1 MPHIQQLSSHVA
13 DLIAAGEVVERP
25 ASVVKELVENAID
38 AGASAIVVE
47 IQRGGMGLIRVTD
60 NGCGIAPEELPT
72 AFLRHATSKLR
83 TAEDLAKIGTL
94 GFRGEALAAISA
106 VSRVDV
112 LTRRPGDTTGSA
124 IHGEGGHMEPVREE
138 GAPEGTTIRVADL
151 FYNTPARLKF
161 MKKDSAET
169 AAVAGLM
176 QHLALSHPD
185 VSFKFIKDGQESLHT
200 PGDGKLE
207 SAVYAALGR
216 EFAKTLV
223 PVQGRGGDIEV
234 RGFVTA
240 PVNGRGSRSM
250 QVFFVNGRFIKSQLL
265 TTALEE
271 GYRNQLLKGRF
282 PGCVLEV
289 LLPVTAVDVN
299 VHPAKTQVKFAKEHD
314 VFDAVFHTVMDALDA
329 RGGAVTKPAPPPVR
343 EAQNPRQD
351 FFQSMDA
358 KAYREQGTKPAA
370 APTIVKSPAPA
381 QPPKAAQPA
390 FRPQPVTPAA
400 PVKPSWN
407 TEWGSTAKVADSVP
421 PIWPPRGAVKAAPA
435 SALGKAPASVT
446 AKPVVPVPEKTVE
459 PAPAPKPFVPA
470 IPAVP
475 SQQTA
480 MELPGQE
487 TVLPEAAPWRI
498 AGEVLNTYIIC
509 EDDAETL
516 WLIDKHAAHERM
528 NFDRLMT
535 SKEPPMR
542 QTLLQPIAVEPG
554 KEDAALLLDNLELL
568 EQFGFGCE
576 DFGDGAILVR
586 EVPADLDAA
595 DTAAT
600 LEELAQKLRS
610 GQSPDEKREALLH
623 TMACKAAIK
632 GGWTS
637 DPAELKILVEK
648 VQSGEVRYC
657 PHGRPVV
664 VKVTKYELISFEEN
678 SDGTHSFT
686 VPVETLN
693 EVLPCTAFS
702 KKKEKWY
709 DRELVFEASG
719 IPADAFLNTSL
730 KTVEDLGLAD
740 GTYTVEAA
748 LTGGSGRASV
758 ESPAVVE
765 VKDGKAE
772 ATIIWSSSNYD
783 YMRVDEEKFLPVNTE
798 GNSTFVIT
806 VTGFDSPLT
815 VYADTTA
822 MSTPHEIEY
831 TLTFDSSTL
840 EEQKQ

>member
-38 AGASAIVVE
+38 AGSSAIVVE
-47 IQRGGMGLIRVTD
+47 IQRGGMSLIRVTD

-83 TAEDLAKIGTL
+83 TAEDLARIGTL

-112 LTRRPGDTTGSA
+112 LTRRPEDAVGA
-124 IHGEGGHMEPVREE
+124 ALHGEGGHMEPVREE

-185 VSFKFIKDGQESLHT
+185 VSFKFIKDGQEALHT

-216 EFAKTLV
+216 EFARTLV
-223 PVQGRGGDIEV
+223 PVDGRGGDITV

-250 QVFFVNGRFIKSQLL
+250 QVFFVNGRFIKSQVL
-265 TTALEE
+265 TAALEE

-289 LLPVTAVDVN
+289 TLPVTAVDVN
-299 VHPAKTQVKFAKEHD
+299 VHPAKTQVKFAREHD
-314 VFDAVFHTVMDALDA
+314 VFEAVFHTVMDALDA
-329 RGGAVTKPAPPPVR
+329 RGGAVSPVKPANQPV
-343 EAQNPRQD
+343 QNPRQD

-358 KAYREQGTKPAA
+358 KSYREQGAKPAA
-370 APTIVKSPAPA
+370 APSAPVRPVFTPP
-381 QPPKAAQPA
+381 PPKADV
-390 FRPQPVTPAA
+390 QPVFNPP
-400 PVKPSWN
+400 PVKPAEPARPVWN
-407 TEWGSTAKVADSVP
+407 TEWRSTAKVADSVQ
-421 PIWPPRGAVKAAPA
+421 PIWPPRGAVKAAQP

-446 AKPVVPVPEKTVE
+446 ARPETATAT
-459 PAPAPKPFVPA
+459 APAPKPFVPA
-470 IPAVP
+470 IPA
-475 SQQTA
+475 QQTA

-487 TVLPEAAPWRI
+487 TVMPAEAPWRI
-498 AGEVLNTYIIC
+498 AGEVFHTYIIC
-509 EDDAETL
+509 EDGSENL
-516 WLIDKHAAHERM
+516 WLIDKHAAHERI
-528 NFDRLMT
+528 NFDRLMAA
-535 SKEPPMR
+535 KEPPMR
-542 QTLLQPIAVEPG
+542 QTLMQPVAVEPG
-554 KEDAALLLDNLELL
+554 KEDAALLLENLELL

-576 DFGDGAILVR
+576 DFGDGAVLVR

-600 LEELAQKLRS
+600 LEEFAQKLRTGRS
-610 GQSPDEKREALLH
+610 LDEKREALLH
-623 TMACKAAIK
+623 TMACKASIK

-637 DPAELKILVEK
+637 DPAELKVLVEK

-664 VKVTKYELISFEEN
+664 VKIRKYEL
-678 SDGTHSFT
+678 
-686 VPVETLN
+686 
-693 EVLPCTAFS
+693 
-702 KKKEKWY
+702 EK
-709 DRELVFEASG
+709 LF
-719 IPADAFLNTSL
+719 
-730 KTVEDLGLAD
+730 K
-740 GTYTVEAA
+740 
-748 LTGGSGRASV
+748 RA
-758 ESPAVVE
+758 
-765 VKDGKAE
+765 
-772 ATIIWSSSNYD
+772 
-783 YMRVDEEKFLPVNTE
+783 
-798 GNSTFVIT
+798 
-806 VTGFDSPLT
+806 
-815 VYADTTA
+815 
-822 MSTPHEIEY
+822 
-831 TLTFDSSTL
+831 
-840 EEQKQ
+840 

>member
-38 AGASAIVVE
+38 AGSSAIVVE
-47 IQRGGMGLIRVTD
+47 IQRGGMSLIRVTD

-83 TAEDLAKIGTL
+83 TAEDLARIGTL

-112 LTRRPGDTTGSA
+112 LTRRPEDAVGA
-124 IHGEGGHMEPVREE
+124 ALHGEGGHMEPVREE

-185 VSFKFIKDGQESLHT
+185 VSFKFIKDGQEALHT

-216 EFAKTLV
+216 EFARTLV
-223 PVQGRGGDIEV
+223 PVDGRGGDITV

-250 QVFFVNGRFIKSQLL
+250 QVFFVNGRFIKSQVL
-265 TTALEE
+265 TAALEE

-289 LLPVTAVDVN
+289 TLPVTAVDVN
-299 VHPAKTQVKFAKEHD
+299 VHPAKTQVKFAREHD
-314 VFDAVFHTVMDALDA
+314 VFEAVFHTVMDALDA
-329 RGGAVTKPAPPPVR
+329 RGGAVSPVKPANQPV
-343 EAQNPRQD
+343 QNPRQD
-351 FFQSMDA
+351 FFQFMDA
-358 KAYREQGTKPAA
+358 KSYREQGAKPAA
-370 APTIVKSPAPA
+370 APSAPVRPVFTP
-381 QPPKAAQPA
+381 QPPKADV
-390 FRPQPVTPAA
+390 QPVFNPP
-400 PVKPSWN
+400 PVKPAEPARPVWN
-407 TEWGSTAKVADSVP
+407 TEWRSTAKVADSVQ
-421 PIWPPRGAVKAAPA
+421 PIWPPRDAVKAPQP

-446 AKPVVPVPEKTVE
+446 ARPETSPAPE
-459 PAPAPKPFVPA
+459 SAPAPRPFVPA
-470 IPAVP
+470 IPV
-475 SQQTA
+475 QQTA

-487 TVLPEAAPWRI
+487 TVMPAEAPWRI
-498 AGEVLNTYIIC
+498 AGEVFHTYIVC
-509 EDDAETL
+509 EDGSENL
-516 WLIDKHAAHERM
+516 WLIDKHAAHERI
-528 NFDRLMT
+528 NFDRLMAA
-535 SKEPPMR
+535 KEPPMR
-542 QTLLQPIAVEPG
+542 QTLMQPVAVEPG
-554 KEDAALLLDNLELL
+554 KEDAALLLENLELL

-576 DFGDGAILVR
+576 DFGDGAVLVR

-600 LEELAQKLRS
+600 LEEFAQKLRTGRS
-610 GQSPDEKREALLH
+610 LDEKREALLH
-623 TMACKAAIK
+623 TMACKASIK

-637 DPAELKILVEK
+637 DPAELKVLVEK

-664 VKVTKYELISFEEN
+664 VKIRKYEL
-678 SDGTHSFT
+678 
-686 VPVETLN
+686 
-693 EVLPCTAFS
+693 
-702 KKKEKWY
+702 EK
-709 DRELVFEASG
+709 LF
-719 IPADAFLNTSL
+719 
-730 KTVEDLGLAD
+730 K
-740 GTYTVEAA
+740 
-748 LTGGSGRASV
+748 RA
-758 ESPAVVE
+758 
-765 VKDGKAE
+765 
-772 ATIIWSSSNYD
+772 
-783 YMRVDEEKFLPVNTE
+783 
-798 GNSTFVIT
+798 
-806 VTGFDSPLT
+806 
-815 VYADTTA
+815 
-822 MSTPHEIEY
+822 
-831 TLTFDSSTL
+831 
-840 EEQKQ
+840 

>member
-38 AGASAIVVE
+38 AGSSAIVVE

-60 NGCGIAPEELPT
+60 NGCGIAPSELPT

-112 LTRRPGDTTGSA
+112 LTRRPKDAAGAA
-124 IHGEGGHMEPVREE
+124 IHGEGGHMGPVREE

-185 VSFKFIKDGQESLHT
+185 ISFKFIKDGQEALHT

-216 EFAKTLV
+216 EFAKALV
-223 PVQGRGGDIEV
+223 PVDGRGGDIEV

-265 TTALEE
+265 TAALEE

-289 LLPVTAVDVN
+289 TLPVTAVDVN
-299 VHPAKTQVKFAKEHD
+299 VHPAKTQVKFAREHD

-329 RGGAVTKPAPPPVR
+329 RGGAVTKPVSQPQQV
-343 EAQNPRQD
+343 QNPRQD

-358 KAYREQGTKPAA
+358 KTYREQGSRPSAPAPKPAFT
-370 APTIVKSPAPA
+370 PQSP
-381 QPPKAAQPA
+381 KEEVRPA
-390 FRPQPVTPAA
+390 FSAQ
-400 PVKPSWN
+400 PVKPAEPAKPAWN
-407 TEWGSTAKVADSVP
+407 TEWRSAAKVADSVQ
-421 PIWPPRGAVKAAPA
+421 PIWPPRDTVKVTPP
-435 SALGKAPASVT
+435 SALGRAPASVT
-446 AKPVVPVPEKTVE
+446 AKPDPQVEKAAA
-459 PAPAPKPFVPA
+459 PAPVPKPFVPA

-475 SQQTA
+475 AQQTA

-487 TVLPEAAPWRI
+487 TVMPQAAPWRI
-498 AGEVLNTYIIC
+498 AGEVLHTYIIC
-509 EDDAETL
+509 EDGADTL
-516 WLIDKHAAHERM
+516 WLIDKHAAHERI
-528 NFDRLMT
+528 NFDRLLAA
-535 SKEPPMR
+535 KEPPMR

-554 KEDAALLLDNLELL
+554 REDAALLLENLELL

-600 LEELAQKLRS
+600 LEEFAQNLRS
-610 GQSPDEKREALLH
+610 GRSLDEKREALLH

-637 DPAELKILVEK
+637 DPAELRVLVEK

-664 VKVTKYELISFEEN
+664 VKVTKYEL
-678 SDGTHSFT
+678 
-686 VPVETLN
+686 
-693 EVLPCTAFS
+693 
-702 KKKEKWY
+702 EK
-709 DRELVFEASG
+709 LF
-719 IPADAFLNTSL
+719 
-730 KTVEDLGLAD
+730 K
-740 GTYTVEAA
+740 
-748 LTGGSGRASV
+748 RA
-758 ESPAVVE
+758 
-765 VKDGKAE
+765 
-772 ATIIWSSSNYD
+772 
-783 YMRVDEEKFLPVNTE
+783 
-798 GNSTFVIT
+798 
-806 VTGFDSPLT
+806 
-815 VYADTTA
+815 
-822 MSTPHEIEY
+822 
-831 TLTFDSSTL
+831 
-840 EEQKQ
+840 

>member
-38 AGASAIVVE
+38 AGSSAIVVE
-47 IQRGGMGLIRVTD
+47 IQRGGMSLIRVTD

-83 TAEDLAKIGTL
+83 TAEDLARIGTL

-112 LTRRPGDTTGSA
+112 LTRRPEDAVGA
-124 IHGEGGHMEPVREE
+124 ALHGEGGHMEPVREE

-185 VSFKFIKDGQESLHT
+185 VSFKFIKDGQEALHT

-216 EFAKTLV
+216 EFARTLV
-223 PVQGRGGDIEV
+223 PVDGRGGDITV

-250 QVFFVNGRFIKSQLL
+250 QVFFVNGRFIKSQVL
-265 TTALEE
+265 TAALEE

-289 LLPVTAVDVN
+289 TLPVTAVDVN
-299 VHPAKTQVKFAKEHD
+299 VHPAKTQVKFAREHD
-314 VFDAVFHTVMDALDA
+314 VFEAVFHTVMDALDA
-329 RGGAVTKPAPPPVR
+329 RGGAVSPVKPANQPV
-343 EAQNPRQD
+343 QNPRQD

-358 KAYREQGTKPAA
+358 KSYREQGAKPAA
-370 APTIVKSPAPA
+370 APSAPVRPVFTP
-381 QPPKAAQPA
+381 QPPKADV
-390 FRPQPVTPAA
+390 QPVFNPP
-400 PVKPSWN
+400 PVKPAEPARPAWN
-407 TEWGSTAKVADSVP
+407 TEWRSTAKVADSVQ
-421 PIWPPRGAVKAAPA
+421 PIWPPRGAVKAAQP

-446 AKPVVPVPEKTVE
+446 ARPETATATA
-459 PAPAPKPFVPA
+459 PATAPAPKPFVPA
-470 IPAVP
+470 IPA
-475 SQQTA
+475 QQTA

-487 TVLPEAAPWRI
+487 TVMPAEAPWRI
-498 AGEVLNTYIIC
+498 AGEVFHTYIIC
-509 EDDAETL
+509 EDGSENL
-516 WLIDKHAAHERM
+516 WLIDKHAAHERI
-528 NFDRLMT
+528 NFDRLMAA
-535 SKEPPMR
+535 KEPPMR
-542 QTLLQPIAVEPG
+542 QTLMQPVAVEPG
-554 KEDAALLLDNLELL
+554 KEDAALLLENLELL

-600 LEELAQKLRS
+600 LEEFAQKLRTGRS
-610 GQSPDEKREALLH
+610 LDEKREALLH
-623 TMACKAAIK
+623 TMACKASIK

-637 DPAELKILVEK
+637 DPAELKVLVEK

-664 VKVTKYELISFEEN
+664 VKIRKYEL
-678 SDGTHSFT
+678 
-686 VPVETLN
+686 
-693 EVLPCTAFS
+693 
-702 KKKEKWY
+702 EK
-709 DRELVFEASG
+709 LF
-719 IPADAFLNTSL
+719 
-730 KTVEDLGLAD
+730 K
-740 GTYTVEAA
+740 
-748 LTGGSGRASV
+748 RA
-758 ESPAVVE
+758 
-765 VKDGKAE
+765 
-772 ATIIWSSSNYD
+772 
-783 YMRVDEEKFLPVNTE
+783 
-798 GNSTFVIT
+798 
-806 VTGFDSPLT
+806 
-815 VYADTTA
+815 
-822 MSTPHEIEY
+822 
-831 TLTFDSSTL
+831 
-840 EEQKQ
+840 

>member
-358 KAYREQGTKPAA
+358 KAYREQGTKPRRCTYHCKIPRPGPATQGGPTRFPSAA
-370 APTIVKSPAPA
+370 GDTGCACQALLEHGVALHCQGGGQRPAHL
-381 QPPKAAQPA
+381 AASGYCQ
-390 FRPQPVTPAA
+390 
-400 PVKPSWN
+400 
-407 TEWGSTAKVADSVP
+407 GSACQ
-421 PIWPPRGAVKAAPA
+421 R
-435 SALGKAPASVT
+435 
-446 AKPVVPVPEKTVE
+446 
-459 PAPAPKPFVPA
+459 
-470 IPAVP
+470 
-475 SQQTA
+475 
-480 MELPGQE
+480 
-487 TVLPEAAPWRI
+487 
-498 AGEVLNTYIIC
+498 
-509 EDDAETL
+509 
-516 WLIDKHAAHERM
+516 
-528 NFDRLMT
+528 
-535 SKEPPMR
+535 
-542 QTLLQPIAVEPG
+542 PG
-554 KEDAALLLDNLELL
+554 KGPRLRDRQA
-568 EQFGFGCE
+568 C
-576 DFGDGAILVR
+576 GA
-586 EVPADLDAA
+586 
-595 DTAAT
+595 
-600 LEELAQKLRS
+600 
-610 GQSPDEKREALLH
+610 
-623 TMACKAAIK
+623 C
-632 GGWTS
+632 
-637 DPAELKILVEK
+637 
-648 VQSGEVRYC
+648 
-657 PHGRPVV
+657 
-664 VKVTKYELISFEEN
+664 
-678 SDGTHSFT
+678 
-686 VPVETLN
+686 
-693 EVLPCTAFS
+693 
-702 KKKEKWY
+702 
-709 DRELVFEASG
+709 
-719 IPADAFLNTSL
+719 
-730 KTVEDLGLAD
+730 
-740 GTYTVEAA
+740 
-748 LTGGSGRASV
+748 GSCAG
-758 ESPAVVE
+758 
-765 VKDGKAE
+765 KDGG
-772 ATIIWSSSNYD
+772 T
-783 YMRVDEEKFLPVNTE
+783 RP
-798 GNSTFVIT
+798 G
-806 VTGFDSPLT
+806 P
-815 VYADTTA
+815 
-822 MSTPHEIEY
+822 
-831 TLTFDSSTL
+831 
-840 EEQKQ
+840 

>member
-1 MPHIQQLSSHVA
+1 MPHIQQLSSYVA

-38 AGASAIVVE
+38 AGSSAIVVE
-47 IQRGGMGLIRVTD
+47 IQRGGMSLIRVTD

-83 TAEDLAKIGTL
+83 TAEDLARIGTL

-112 LTRRPGDTTGSA
+112 LTRRPEDAVGA
-124 IHGEGGHMEPVREE
+124 ALHGEGGHMEPVREE

-185 VSFKFIKDGQESLHT
+185 ISFKFIKDGQEALHT

-216 EFAKTLV
+216 EFARTLV
-223 PVQGRGGDIEV
+223 PVDGRGGDITV

-250 QVFFVNGRFIKSQLL
+250 QVFFVNGRFIKSQVL
-265 TTALEE
+265 TAALEE

-289 LLPVTAVDVN
+289 TLPVTAVDVN
-299 VHPAKTQVKFAKEHD
+299 VHPAKTQVKFAREHD
-314 VFDAVFHTVMDALDA
+314 VFEAVFHTVMDALDA
-329 RGGAVTKPAPPPVR
+329 RGGAVSPVKPANQPV
-343 EAQNPRQD
+343 QNPRQD

-358 KAYREQGTKPAA
+358 KSYREQGAKPAA
-370 APTIVKSPAPA
+370 APSAPVRPVFTP
-381 QPPKAAQPA
+381 QPPKADV
-390 FRPQPVTPAA
+390 QPVFNPP
-400 PVKPSWN
+400 PVKPAEPARPVWN
-407 TEWGSTAKVADSVP
+407 TEWRSTAKVADSVQ
-421 PIWPPRGAVKAAPA
+421 PIWPPRGAVKAAQP

-446 AKPVVPVPEKTVE
+446 ARPETATAT
-459 PAPAPKPFVPA
+459 APAPKPFVPA
-470 IPAVP
+470 IPA
-475 SQQTA
+475 QQTA

-487 TVLPEAAPWRI
+487 TVMPAEAPWRI
-498 AGEVLNTYIIC
+498 AGEVFHTYIIC
-509 EDDAETL
+509 EDGSENL
-516 WLIDKHAAHERM
+516 WLIDKHAAHKRI
-528 NFDRLMT
+528 NFDRLMAA
-535 SKEPPMR
+535 KEPPMR
-542 QTLLQPIAVEPG
+542 QTLMQPVAVEPG
-554 KEDAALLLDNLELL
+554 KEDAALLLENLELL

-576 DFGDGAILVR
+576 DFGDGTVLVR

-600 LEELAQKLRS
+600 LEEFAQKLRTGRS
-610 GQSPDEKREALLH
+610 LDEKREALLH
-623 TMACKAAIK
+623 TMACKASIK

-637 DPAELKILVEK
+637 DPAELKVLVEK

-664 VKVTKYELISFEEN
+664 VKIRKYEL
-678 SDGTHSFT
+678 
-686 VPVETLN
+686 
-693 EVLPCTAFS
+693 
-702 KKKEKWY
+702 EK
-709 DRELVFEASG
+709 LF
-719 IPADAFLNTSL
+719 
-730 KTVEDLGLAD
+730 K
-740 GTYTVEAA
+740 
-748 LTGGSGRASV
+748 RA
-758 ESPAVVE
+758 
-765 VKDGKAE
+765 
-772 ATIIWSSSNYD
+772 
-783 YMRVDEEKFLPVNTE
+783 
-798 GNSTFVIT
+798 
-806 VTGFDSPLT
+806 
-815 VYADTTA
+815 
-822 MSTPHEIEY
+822 
-831 TLTFDSSTL
+831 
-840 EEQKQ
+840 

>member
-60 NGCGIAPEELPT
+60 NGCGIAPGELPT

-83 TAEDLAKIGTL
+83 SAEDLARIGTL

-112 LTRRPGDTTGSA
+112 LTRRPEDTVGAA
-124 IHGEGGHMEPVREE
+124 IHGEGGHMGPVREE

-185 VSFKFIKDGQESLHT
+185 ISFKFIKDGQEALHT

-223 PVQGRGGDIEV
+223 PVDGRGGDIGV

-265 TTALEE
+265 TAALEE
-271 GYRNQLLKGRF
+271 GYRNQLMKGRF

-289 LLPVTAVDVN
+289 TLPVTAVDVN
-299 VHPAKTQVKFAKEHD
+299 VHPAKTQVKFAREHD

-329 RGGAVTKPAPPPVR
+329 RGGAVTKPVSQPQQ
-343 EAQNPRQD
+343 AQNPRQD

-358 KAYREQGTKPAA
+358 KTYREQGNKPAA
-370 APTIVKSPAPA
+370 PAPKPAFAPQPAREEVRPAFSA
-381 QPPKAAQPA
+381 QPVKQAEPA
-390 FRPQPVTPAA
+390 
-400 PVKPSWN
+400 KPGWN
-407 TEWGSTAKVADSVP
+407 TEWRSTAKVADSVQ
-421 PIWPPRGAVKAAPA
+421 PIWPPRDTVKRTPT
-435 SALGKAPASVT
+435 SALGQAPASVT
-446 AKPVVPVPEKTVE
+446 AKPEPAPQAEKAAE

-475 SQQTA
+475 AQQTA

-487 TVLPEAAPWRI
+487 TVMPQEAPWRI
-498 AGEVLNTYIIC
+498 AGEVLHTYIIC
-509 EDDAETL
+509 EDDADTL
-516 WLIDKHAAHERM
+516 WLIDKHAVHERI
-528 NFDRLMT
+528 NFDRLLAA
-535 SKEPPMR
+535 KEPPMR

-554 KEDAALLLDNLELL
+554 REDAALLLENLELL

-600 LEELAQKLRS
+600 LEEFAQNLRS
-610 GQSPDEKREALLH
+610 GRSLDEKREALLH

-637 DPAELKILVEK
+637 DPAELKVLVEK

-664 VKVTKYELISFEEN
+664 VKVTKYEL
-678 SDGTHSFT
+678 
-686 VPVETLN
+686 
-693 EVLPCTAFS
+693 
-702 KKKEKWY
+702 EK
-709 DRELVFEASG
+709 LF
-719 IPADAFLNTSL
+719 
-730 KTVEDLGLAD
+730 K
-740 GTYTVEAA
+740 
-748 LTGGSGRASV
+748 RA
-758 ESPAVVE
+758 
-765 VKDGKAE
+765 
-772 ATIIWSSSNYD
+772 
-783 YMRVDEEKFLPVNTE
+783 
-798 GNSTFVIT
+798 
-806 VTGFDSPLT
+806 
-815 VYADTTA
+815 
-822 MSTPHEIEY
+822 
-831 TLTFDSSTL
+831 
-840 EEQKQ
+840 

>member
-1 MPHIQQLSSHVA
+1 MPQIQQLPAHIA

-25 ASVVKELVENAID
+25 ASVCKELLENALD
-38 AGASAIVVE
+38 AGASAVSVE
-47 IQRGGMGLIRVTD
+47 LEKGGLTYLRVTD
-60 NGCGIAPEELPT
+60 NGCGMAADQLPT

-83 TAEDLAKIGTL
+83 TASDLAAIHTL
-94 GFRGEALAAISA
+94 GFRGEALAAIAA
-106 VSRVDV
+106 VSRLDV
-112 LTRRPGDTTGSA
+112 FSREPSSDAGARL
-124 IHGEGGHMEPVREE
+124 HLEGGVPGEVTAAGCPV
-138 GAPEGTTIRVADL
+138 GTTICVRDL
-151 FYNTPARLKF
+151 FYNTPARMKF
-161 MKKDSAET
+161 MKKDSAEA

-265 TTALEE
+265 TAALEE

-329 RGGAVTKPAPPPVR
+329 RGGAVTKPAPLPVR
-343 EAQNPRQD
+343 ETQNPRQD

-370 APTIVKSPAPA
+370 PTIVKSPAPA
-381 QPPKAAQPA
+381 QPPKVAQPA
-390 FRPQPVTPAA
+390 FRPQPVKGAE
-400 PVKPSWN
+400 PVRPTWN
-407 TEWGSTAKVADSVP
+407 TEWNTGARVADSVQ
-421 PIWPPRGAVKAAPA
+421 PIWPPRGTVKVTPPG
-435 SALGKAPASVT
+435 ALGKAPASVT
-446 AKPVVPVPEKTVE
+446 ARPAE
-459 PAPAPKPFVPA
+459 PAAPAPEKKMETAPASRPFVPA

-600 LEELAQKLRS
+600 LEEFAQNLRT
-610 GQSPDEKREALLH
+610 GRNLDEKREALLH

-637 DPAELKILVEK
+637 DPAELKVLVEK

-664 VKVTKYELISFEEN
+664 VKVSKYEL
-678 SDGTHSFT
+678 
-686 VPVETLN
+686 
-693 EVLPCTAFS
+693 
-702 KKKEKWY
+702 EK
-709 DRELVFEASG
+709 LF
-719 IPADAFLNTSL
+719 
-730 KTVEDLGLAD
+730 K
-740 GTYTVEAA
+740 
-748 LTGGSGRASV
+748 RA
-758 ESPAVVE
+758 
-765 VKDGKAE
+765 
-772 ATIIWSSSNYD
+772 
-783 YMRVDEEKFLPVNTE
+783 
-798 GNSTFVIT
+798 
-806 VTGFDSPLT
+806 
-815 VYADTTA
+815 
-822 MSTPHEIEY
+822 
-831 TLTFDSSTL
+831 
-840 EEQKQ
+840 

>member
-60 NGCGIAPEELPT
+60 NGCGIAPGELPT

-112 LTRRPGDTTGSA
+112 LTRRPEDAVGAA
-124 IHGEGGHMEPVREE
+124 IHGEGGHMGSVREE

-185 VSFKFIKDGQESLHT
+185 ISFKFIKDGQEALHT

-223 PVQGRGGDIEV
+223 PVDGRGGDIGV

-265 TTALEE
+265 TAALEE
-271 GYRNQLLKGRF
+271 GYRNQLMKGRF

-289 LLPVTAVDVN
+289 TLPVTAVDVN
-299 VHPAKTQVKFAKEHD
+299 VHPAKTQVKFAREHD

-329 RGGAVTKPAPPPVR
+329 RGGAVTKPVSQPQQV
-343 EAQNPRQD
+343 QNPRQD

-358 KAYREQGTKPAA
+358 KTYREQGNKPAA
-370 APTIVKSPAPA
+370 PAPKPAFAPQPAREEVRPAFSA
-381 QPPKAAQPA
+381 QPVKQAEPA
-390 FRPQPVTPAA
+390 
-400 PVKPSWN
+400 KPGWN
-407 TEWGSTAKVADSVP
+407 TEWRSTAKVADSVQ
-421 PIWPPRGAVKAAPA
+421 PIWPPRDTVKRTPT
-435 SALGKAPASVT
+435 SALGQAPASVT
-446 AKPVVPVPEKTVE
+446 AKPEPAPQAEKAAE

-475 SQQTA
+475 AQQTA

-487 TVLPEAAPWRI
+487 TVMPQEAPWRI
-498 AGEVLNTYIIC
+498 AGEVLHTYIIC
-509 EDDAETL
+509 EDDADTL
-516 WLIDKHAAHERM
+516 WLIDKHATHERI
-528 NFDRLMT
+528 NFDRLLAA
-535 SKEPPMR
+535 KEPPMR
-542 QTLLQPIAVEPG
+542 QALLQPIAVEPG
-554 KEDAALLLDNLELL
+554 REDAALLLENLELL

-600 LEELAQKLRS
+600 LEEFAQNLRS
-610 GQSPDEKREALLH
+610 GRSLDEKREALLH

-637 DPAELKILVEK
+637 DPAELKVLVEK

-664 VKVTKYELISFEEN
+664 VKVTKYEL
-678 SDGTHSFT
+678 
-686 VPVETLN
+686 
-693 EVLPCTAFS
+693 
-702 KKKEKWY
+702 EK
-709 DRELVFEASG
+709 LF
-719 IPADAFLNTSL
+719 
-730 KTVEDLGLAD
+730 K
-740 GTYTVEAA
+740 
-748 LTGGSGRASV
+748 RA
-758 ESPAVVE
+758 
-765 VKDGKAE
+765 
-772 ATIIWSSSNYD
+772 
-783 YMRVDEEKFLPVNTE
+783 
-798 GNSTFVIT
+798 
-806 VTGFDSPLT
+806 
-815 VYADTTA
+815 
-822 MSTPHEIEY
+822 
-831 TLTFDSSTL
+831 
-840 EEQKQ
+840 